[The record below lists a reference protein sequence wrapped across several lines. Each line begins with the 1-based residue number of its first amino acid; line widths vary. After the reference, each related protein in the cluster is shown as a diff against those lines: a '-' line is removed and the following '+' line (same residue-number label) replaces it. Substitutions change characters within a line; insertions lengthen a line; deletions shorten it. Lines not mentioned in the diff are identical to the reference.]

1 MVSGSI
7 KPKERTNIF
16 EKKDL
21 WWDIRMEKYNGT
33 TKLFIEDARR
43 EEKFI

>member
-7 KPKERTNIF
+7 KPKERTNIC

-21 WWDIRMEKYNGT
+21 WRDIRMEKYNGT
-33 TKLFIEDARR
+33 TKHLIQDARM